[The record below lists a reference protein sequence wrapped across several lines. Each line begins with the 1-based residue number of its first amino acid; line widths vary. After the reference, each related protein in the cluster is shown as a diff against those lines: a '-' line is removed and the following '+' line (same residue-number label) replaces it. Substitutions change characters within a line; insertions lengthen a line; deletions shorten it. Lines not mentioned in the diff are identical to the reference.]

1 MNQDQRRVYRVSS
14 MSVGYGWILLFEII
28 FLMPPSG
35 AFAQGEVL
43 DRVVAVVNGEII
55 TLSDIR
61 TEKAMRNILGE
72 PTAKNDRELLNEL
85 VNRRIIQTYLR
96 QYPQANP
103 TEAEIDEE
111 LAQIKDSKGLPT
123 EAKRDAIRE
132 HLRVEYFFRERFA
145 QSIIAT
151 DAEIQKYYEEVFVPA
166 ARARGVAP
174 IPSLSQ
180 ATEQIR
186 GSVLMEKFAAE
197 VKAWLEHAR
206 RTANIEIFD

>member
-1 MNQDQRRVYRVSS
+1 
-14 MSVGYGWILLFEII
+14 MSIGYGWILLFEII

-35 AFAQGEVL
+35 AFAQVEVL

-55 TLSDIR
+55 ALSDIR

-85 VNRRIIQTYLR
+85 INRRIIQTYLR

-111 LAQIKDSKGLPT
+111 LAQIKNNKGLPT
-123 EAKRDAIRE
+123 EAIRDAIRE
-132 HLRVEYFFRERFA
+132 RLRVEYFFRERFA

-166 ARARGVAP
+166 ARAWRSCHSVSITGDRTDSRERP
-174 IPSLSQ
+174 QGEIG
-180 ATEQIR
+180 R
-186 GSVLMEKFAAE
+186 GSE
-197 VKAWLEHAR
+197 VVAR
-206 RTANIEIFD
+206 ARTENRKH

>member
-1 MNQDQRRVYRVSS
+1 
-14 MSVGYGWILLFEII
+14 MSIRWGRILLFEII
-28 FLMPPSG
+28 FFMLPSG

-61 TEKAMRNILGE
+61 TEKTMRGILGE
-72 PTAKNDRELLNEL
+72 PTPKNDRELLNEL
-85 VNRRIIQTYLR
+85 IDRRIIQTYLR

-103 TEAEIDEE
+103 TEAELDEE

-123 EAKRDAIRE
+123 EVIRDAIRE
-132 HLRVEYFFRERFA
+132 HLRVEYFLRERFA

-151 DAEIQKYYEEVFVPA
+151 DAEIQKYYEDVFVPA
-166 ARARGVAP
+166 ARARGVGP
-174 IPSLSQ
+174 IPPLSQ

-186 GSVLMEKFAAE
+186 GSVLKEKLAAE
-197 VKAWLEHAR
+197 VKGWLEHAR
-206 RTANIEIFD
+206 RTANIQVFN